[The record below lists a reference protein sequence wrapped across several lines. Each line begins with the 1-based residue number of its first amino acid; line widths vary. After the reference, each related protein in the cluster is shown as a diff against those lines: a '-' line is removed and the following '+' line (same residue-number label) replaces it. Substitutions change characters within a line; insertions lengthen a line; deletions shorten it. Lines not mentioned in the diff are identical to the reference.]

1 MARGMR
7 RTASIIDEFFGT
19 EETKTKIISAVLD
32 KDLTFVSDL
41 STTTYGLKD
50 EIKELEKKVAEL
62 SLRVPKPRHRVKSI
76 KIKF

>member
-1 MARGMR
+1 MAREVR
-7 RTASIIDEFFGT
+7 RTIPTINEFIEMGVKSISD
-19 EETKTKIISAVLD
+19 VLD
-32 KDLTFVSDL
+32 KDLTFASDL

-62 SLRVPKPRHRVKSI
+62 SLRVPKPRRRVKSI

>member
-1 MARGMR
+1 MARGVR
-7 RTASIIDEFFGT
+7 RATPIVDEFFGT
-19 EETKTKIISAVLD
+19 EKTKIISDVLD
-32 KDLTFVSDL
+32 KGLTFASDL

-62 SLRVPKPRHRVKSI
+62 SLRDPRPRRRVKSI

>member
-1 MARGMR
+1 MARGVR
-7 RTASIIDEFFGT
+7 RTIPIINEFIGMGVKSISD
-19 EETKTKIISAVLD
+19 VLD
-32 KDLTFVSDL
+32 KDLTFASDL

-62 SLRVPKPRHRVKSI
+62 SLRDPRPRRRVKSI